1 MKVHA
6 CADCQ
11 ARLIVARG
19 VPALNAGPD
28 PAGSAAAQQTAGGTW
43 LARFLAAGEQPVV
56 PEKRYAVHE
65 CEGTRHKAQRDAW
78 QGAVAGLHRDQRNRR
93 GQRPGPQV
101 TGYVR
106 PADTLPGMGD
116 TS

>member
-6 CADCQ
+6 CAHCQ

-43 LARFLAAGEQPVV
+43 LARWLAAGEQPVV
-56 PEKRYAVHE
+56 PEKRYAVHD
-65 CEGTRHKAQRDAW
+65 CEGTRHKAQRKVW
-78 QGAVAGLHRDQRNRR
+78 EGAVAGLHRDQRNQR
-93 GQRPGPQV
+93 GKRPGPQV
-101 TGYVR
+101 TGVVKL
-106 PADTLPGMGD
+106 PETLPGMGER
-116 TS
+116 